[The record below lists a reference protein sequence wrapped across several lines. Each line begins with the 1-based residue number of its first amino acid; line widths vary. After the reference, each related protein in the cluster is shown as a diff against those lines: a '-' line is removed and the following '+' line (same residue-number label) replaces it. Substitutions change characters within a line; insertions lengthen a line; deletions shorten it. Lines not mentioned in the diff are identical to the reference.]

1 MLASLVE
8 AKNNY
13 NTALMQWLTLVE
25 HNDIQAAEMMRAM
38 AQMQAQLRET
48 LTHITDSSG
57 ANETQVS
64 SRELARLAEGLN
76 ALLKQ
81 FKLR

>member
-1 MLASLVE
+1 
-8 AKNNY
+8 
-13 NTALMQWLTLVE
+13 
-25 HNDIQAAEMMRAM
+25 
-38 AQMQAQLRET
+38 MQAQLRET

-57 ANETQVS
+57 ANETLVS